1 MAEFVF
7 YRFFDVGMRKI
18 LDKIVVDKIAGI
30 EGMSSHL
37 FETYYLKFL
46 NFKMKLHSHLW
57 VFRRIPY
64 ILYGM
69 KLFLMHSSHAFH
81 NFVQKKEK
89 RNDCHT

>member
-37 FETYYLKFL
+37 FENYSLKFL
-46 NFKMKLHSHLW
+46 NFRMELHSL
-57 VFRRIPY
+57 VGI
-64 ILYGM
+64 
-69 KLFLMHSSHAFH
+69 
-81 NFVQKKEK
+81 
-89 RNDCHT
+89 